1 MPSATPHLSEAD
13 VMQTLTDALTLYNYR
28 WVHFQPA
35 QRKDGRW
42 VTPYTGDDAFI
53 DIIAVKEGRGLAIEA
68 KGSRGEK
75 EPPPSR
81 IADRLRREQQKEWL
95 RLFGTVAGVTSLFVG
110 PSTLDAALEEIA
122 R

>member
-1 MPSATPHLSEAD
+1 MTTALPLSEAD
-13 VMQTLTDALTLYNYR
+13 VQRTITEALTLCGWR

-35 QRKDGRW
+35 QRKDGRY
-42 VTPYTGDDAFI
+42 VTPYAGDDGFI
-53 DIIAVKEGRGLAIEA
+53 DIIAVKEGRGLVIEA

-81 IADRLRREQQKEWL
+81 VKDRIRREQQKEWL
-95 RLFGTVAGVTSLFVG
+95 RLFGTVAGMTSLFVG
-110 PSTLDAALEEIA
+110 PSTLTAALEEIA